1 MDKSWMT
8 IRNRMS
14 SKVYKTGVQAF
25 IDFAVAELGPVDE
38 IRCPCIDCLNR
49 KTLSLQLVKFHLIQ
63 RGISTTYKTWLY
75 HGETISVPYPHVSHE
90 GNEDNTGID
99 SHRMGKDD
107 TNNRDDFPTMLED
120 V

>member
-14 SKVYKTGVQAF
+14 NKVYKIGVQAF
-25 IDFAVAELGPVDE
+25 IDFAMAQLGLVDE
-38 IRCPCIDCLNR
+38 IRYPCVDFLNR

-63 RGISTTYKTWLY
+63 RGISTTYKTQLY
-75 HGETISVPYPHVSHE
+75 HGKTIYVPYPHVSHE

-99 SHRMGKDD
+99 SHRMGGDD